1 MQQSV
6 SQQTQ
11 SHADM
16 STLHASQEAPVSATR
31 HLLSVVSAEAH
42 VAVQQLQ
49 ALGDTVGVVS
59 RGAAHN
65 IMESLHQTAY
75 AQHKPE
81 HSQEDATEQ

>member
-16 STLHASQEAPVSATR
+16 LTLHVSQEAPVSAR
-31 HLLSVVSAEAH
+31 HLLSWLWAEAH

-75 AQHKPE
+75 AQHKPD